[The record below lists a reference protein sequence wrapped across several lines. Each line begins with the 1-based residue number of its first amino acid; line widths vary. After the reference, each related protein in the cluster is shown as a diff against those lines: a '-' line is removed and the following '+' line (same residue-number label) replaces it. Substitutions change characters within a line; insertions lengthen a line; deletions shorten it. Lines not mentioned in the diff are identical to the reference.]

1 MQDSRTGVRILTS
14 NFIWACLANL
24 AAFGSFYLLLAT
36 LPTFVLTIGGRES
49 EVGVVLGTFAITAV
63 ILRPVVGAAA
73 DRRGK
78 KGLVLAGAAVL
89 AISSFLYNMAGNLTL
104 LLALR
109 VLHGIGWAAFGTAM
123 SALVADIVPAPRRG
137 EAMGYFGMS
146 TNVAMAIGPAIGV
159 FVAVSYGYQ
168 PLFVVSALVAVVA
181 VVTSAVIKDEQPVQ
195 AELRGGPTWQ
205 RFLLPSAFF
214 PSLIL
219 ALSALTY
226 ASIVTFLPVYAEKQA
241 VGNPGL
247 FFTVFAVVV
256 IVARGPLGKLSD
268 RLGRGVVIAPG
279 LLVAAV
285 GLAVLS
291 WSFSMATMLLVAI
304 LYGVAMA
311 AIQPALM
318 ALAIDRA
325 GPAQRGAA
333 MGTFSTAMDL
343 GIGLGSFGWGVVAQ
357 TGGFDTMYLAAAALS
372 MVALLVLIIGGG
384 LRRSPSVVLASAPS
398 FER

>member
-1 MQDSRTGVRILTS
+1 MNNSRTEVRIFTLD
-14 NFIWACLANL
+14 FLWACMANL

-49 EVGVVLGTFAITAV
+49 DVGVILGTFAITAV
-63 ILRPVVGAAA
+63 VLRPVIGAMA

-78 KGLVLAGAAVL
+78 KGLVLAGAVVL
-89 AISSFLYNMAGNLTL
+89 AISSFLYSMTNSLPL

-109 VLHGIGWAAFGTAM
+109 ILHGIGWAAFGTAM
-123 SALVADIVPAPRRG
+123 SALVADIVPAMRRG

-159 FVAVSYGYQ
+159 FVAMSYGYQ
-168 PLFVVSALVAVVA
+168 VLFVVSALVALIAVA
-181 VVTSAVIKDEQPVQ
+181 TSIIIKDDRQVQ
-195 AELRGGPTWQ
+195 AKPEGGPAWQ
-205 RFLLPSAFF
+205 MFLLPSAFF
-214 PSLIL
+214 PSLVL

-226 ASIVTFLPVYAEKQA
+226 ASIVTFLPVYAEKHSI
-241 VGNPGL
+241 GNPGL

-256 IVARGPLGKLSD
+256 IVGRGPLGRLSD

-279 LLVAAV
+279 LLVAGV

-291 WSFSMATMLLVAI
+291 WSFSMATMLMVAV
-304 LYGVAMA
+304 LYGLAMA
-311 AIQPALM
+311 AIQPTLM
-318 ALAIDRA
+318 ALAVDRA

-343 GIGLGSFGWGVVAQ
+343 GIGLGSFGWGVVVQA
-357 TGGFDTMYLAAAALS
+357 GGFGTMYLAAAAVSL
-372 MVALLVLIIGGG
+372 VALLVLVLGGG
-384 LRRSPSVVLASAPS
+384 LRREASVMPVSPPS
-398 FER
+398 T